1 MTVPSHPVSSRV
13 EAARAEP
20 VQANALILRDIQ
32 RLRSSVSLQGAGD
45 LARHAVLSDLTVQP
59 QPEILEAIM
68 PATIV
73 VGGQY
78 GSEGKG
84 KVVALLANRSNSPW
98 LVRCGGPNSGHT
110 VTIDG
115 RDVILRQVPCCS
127 QPQRATFCISA
138 GCAIDETV
146 LLQELD
152 LLNINRQRIIVDPR
166 AVIVTEADRE
176 AERLGL
182 RDIASTCSGT
192 GAASVRRMSRRSDVY
207 LAKTSDAISSRCR
220 VETVA
225 PLLHNALEDGGDVIV
240 EGTQGFA
247 LSLLHGPD
255 YPFVTSRDT
264 TAAGFA
270 TEAGLSPRL
279 INNII
284 MVVRTFPIRVG
295 GPSGP
300 FADEISWDK
309 IASASGAPIAV
320 PEYTS
325 VTKRLRRVARFNLDA
340 VKLACDYNRPT
351 SLAVMGLDRLDH
363 KNSGTSDLKL
373 LTPRAKEFLQT
384 LELATA
390 VPIEF
395 VGTGFGTFDVATTAM
410 KPDLG
415 APCLISS

>member
-1 MTVPSHPVSSRV
+1 
-13 EAARAEP
+13 
-20 VQANALILRDIQ
+20 
-32 RLRSSVSLQGAGD
+32 
-45 LARHAVLSDLTVQP
+45 
-59 QPEILEAIM
+59 M

-84 KVVALLANRSNSPW
+84 KIVALLANRSKSPW

-115 RDVILRQVPCCS
+115 NDVILRQVPCCS
-127 QPQRATFCISA
+127 EPDTATFCVSA

-146 LLQELD
+146 LLRELD
-152 LLNINRQRIIVDPR
+152 MLDIDRQRIIVDPR
-166 AVIVTEADRE
+166 AVIVTEEDRE
-176 AERLGL
+176 AER
-182 RDIASTCSGT
+182 RDLKEIASTCSGT
-192 GAASVRRMSRRSDVY
+192 GAASVRRMSRRTDVS
-207 LAKTSDAISSRCR
+207 LASTSDAILNRCR

-225 PLLHNALEDGGDVIV
+225 PLLHNVLDDGGDVIV

-270 TEAGLSPRL
+270 MEVGLSPRL
-279 INNII
+279 INDIV

-300 FADEISWDK
+300 FADEISWEE
-309 IASASGAPIAV
+309 IARSSGAPKAQ

-325 VTKRLRRVARFNLDA
+325 VTKRLRRVARFNLEA
-340 VKLACDYNRPT
+340 VKIACAYNRPT
-351 SLAVMGLDRLDH
+351 SLAVMGLDRIEYV
-363 KNSGTSDLKL
+363 NTGVTQVRA
-373 LTPRAKEFLQT
+373 LTPRAHAFLDN
-384 LELATA
+384 LNLATA
-390 VPIEF
+390 VPVEF
-395 VGTGFGTFDVATTAM
+395 AGTGFGTFDVV
-410 KPDLG
+410 PLG
-415 APCLISS
+415 VRIPRTELCHA